1 MAEHVADLLVEIGTE
16 EMPPKALK
24 DLSQAFAEE
33 LIKGLEAHGLISQSH
48 ACYATPRRLAVRI
61 NALAHKQQDRLVER
75 KGPALKAAFDP
86 QGNPTRAAQGFAR
99 SCGVEVAA
107 LQQLQTPAE
116 VWLVHR
122 VTKPGRSTMELVPE
136 LVEQALARLPI
147 PRRMRWGSGATEFV
161 RPVHWV
167 VLLFGDQLIETAI
180 LGIRAGR
187 ESRGHRFH
195 YPGPL
200 EIATPAH
207 YCEVLKKQGKVL
219 VDFELRRDRIKLQVQ
234 DLAGQ
239 LGGQVLFDDALL
251 DEVTSLVEWPW
262 AISGGFDE
270 DFLKIPPEVLI
281 STMQD
286 NQKYF
291 PVVDDRGTLLPYF
304 IAISNIESRAP
315 EKVREGN
322 ERVIRPRFRDAEF
335 FWRQDCKTTL
345 ASRRESLKEMVFQ
358 HKLGTL
364 FDKSQRLVG
373 LTQTVAQLIGVDVQQ
388 AQRAAELSKCDLL
401 TDMVN
406 EFPKL
411 QGTMGRYYA
420 RNDGETAEVAVA
432 LDEQYMPRQAGSELP
447 QTGVGKC
454 LALADR
460 LDTLVGI
467 FAIGL
472 RPTGMKDPFGLRR
485 AALGALRIIIEGE
498 LELDLNSLLSKVAD
512 GFPAELAAHKIES
525 QVFDFT
531 MDRLRSYYLDSG
543 VSADVFE
550 AVLVGRPR
558 RPMDFDRR
566 IRAVVKFRNLPE
578 ATSLSLTNKRIRNI
592 LRKADG
598 QISSVVE
605 ERLLLEPAEKILHQ
619 RLAAMTTDVV
629 PLFDQGK
636 YEPGL
641 LKLAGLREPV
651 DQFFDEVMVM
661 VDDELL
667 RSNRI
672 ALLHQLSQ
680 LFLRT
685 ADLSRLQH

>member
-24 DLSQAFAEE
+24 DLSRAFAVE
-33 LIKGLEAHGLISQSH
+33 LLKGLEAHGLASQSH
-48 ACYATPRRLAVRI
+48 AYYATPRRLAVRI
-61 NALAHKQQDRLVER
+61 NALADKQQDRLVER

-107 LQQLQTPAE
+107 LQQLQTPAG
-116 VWLVHR
+116 VWLMHR
-122 VTKPGRSTMELVPE
+122 VTKPGRSTMALAPE
-136 LVEQALARLPI
+136 LVNQALARLPI
-147 PRRMRWGSGATEFV
+147 PRRMRWGSGSTEFV

-167 VLLFGDQLIETAI
+167 VLLFGDQLIETTI

-195 YPGPL
+195 YPGPI

-207 YCEVLKKQGKVL
+207 YGEVLKKHKVL

-239 LGGQVLFDDALL
+239 LGGQVLLDDTLL

-291 PVVDDRGTLLPYF
+291 PVVDDTGNLLPYF

-358 HKLGTL
+358 HKLGSL

-373 LTQTVAQLIGVDVQQ
+373 LTRTVAQLIGVDVQQ

-420 RNDGETAEVAVA
+420 RNDAETAEVAVA
-432 LDEQYMPRQAGSELP
+432 LDEQYMPRQAGSDLP
-447 QTGVGKC
+447 QTGIGKC

-498 LELDLNSLLSKVAD
+498 LELDLNSLLSKAAD
-512 GFPAELAAHKIES
+512 GFSAELAARQIES

-531 MDRLRSYYLDSG
+531 MDRLRSYYLDRG
-543 VSADVFE
+543 VGVDVFE

-558 RPMDFDRR
+558 QPMDFDRR
-566 IRAVVKFRNLPE
+566 IRAVVEFRHLPE
-578 ATSLSLTNKRIRNI
+578 AASLSLTNKRIRNI

-598 QISSVVE
+598 QIPSVVE
-605 ERLLLEPAEKILHQ
+605 ERLLLEPAEKMLHQ
-619 RLAAMTTDVV
+619 RLVTMMTEVV

-661 VDDELL
+661 VDDEPL

-672 ALLHQLSQ
+672 ALLNQLSQ